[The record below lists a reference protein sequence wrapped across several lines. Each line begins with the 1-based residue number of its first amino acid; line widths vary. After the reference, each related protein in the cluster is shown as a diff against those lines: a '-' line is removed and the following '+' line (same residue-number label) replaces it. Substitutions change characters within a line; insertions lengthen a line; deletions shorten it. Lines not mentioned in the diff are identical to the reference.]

1 MYSIT
6 SDAKKKLNKI
16 NLSADDISENSSEK
30 AKKQNK
36 LRQAKTKNI
45 NELKEGWK
53 DNPLHGKYPIFA
65 SVPSANSSLTHQ
77 WLAQS
82 RVKFETEGFI
92 IAVQTGTES
101 INKKVSSKH
110 IRQWC

>member
-1 MYSIT
+1 MR
-6 SDAKKKLNKI
+6 KKKLNKI

-53 DNPLHGKYPIFA
+53 DNPLHGKYLHGNFA

-77 WLAQS
+77 WLA
-82 RVKFETEGFI
+82 
-92 IAVQTGTES
+92 
-101 INKKVSSKH
+101 
-110 IRQWC
+110 